1 MCCYVTYKSACISCE
16 IPKMLLCIFTFYDF
30 LAVSGFG
37 ISLEQFEKKK
47 LVLDKRYLC
56 ILLSGGVVDT
66 KTT

>member
-1 MCCYVTYKSACISCE
+1 
-16 IPKMLLCIFTFYDF
+16 MLLCVFTFYDF

-56 ILLSGGVVDT
+56 SLLSGGVVDT